1 MTNTIQRTGRS
12 GALTATRVISALIAG
27 LILVQGASAGS
38 YLTGLAGALDL
49 HRQVGTQLLTILA
62 LVTIVTAA
70 FGARRLVWPL
80 PVAIVGFLGIGMQI
94 GMGFADQLGI
104 HLPLGI
110 ALFGAYL
117 AMALLVKNTSKET
130 A

>member
-1 MTNTIQRTGRS
+1 M
-12 GALTATRVISALIAG
+12 
-27 LILVQGASAGS
+27 
-38 YLTGLAGALDL
+38 TGLAGALDL

-110 ALFGAYL
+110 ALFGAYM